1 MNGELKRKPCP
12 SADMDS
18 YWKSIDFRAAKAH
31 VKKLQKRIS
40 DALTQGELDKA
51 EALMYMLTHSYLAKV
66 FAVQCVCNKK
76 NNDAKK
82 LTTCGER
89 YELALTLNARGY
101 RSDAVVRKEIPKA
114 NGGTRQLSIPSV
126 RDRAMQTLYRFA
138 LEPVAEFL
146 GDEHSYG
153 FRPNRSTADAVCHC
167 LDILDGKDSPQ
178 YVLEGDIC
186 RCFDTINRQWIM
198 DNIPVEKKVLKQFLH
213 RMYISDGKLF
223 PVTEGIPQGACISP
237 MICNMVLDG
246 IEPLLKQHFADA
258 VQFVRYADDFVVIG
272 HDRDMLEK
280 SVIPLLMD
288 FLSIRGLHLSEDKTI
303 ITHMDTGF
311 DFLGWHIQ
319 RYSGHALAIPSLKNV
334 LSLRTKV
341 ESVLFSSWSSRKM
354 MEDKLKSIIKGWVN
368 YHRGIVPPQ
377 SLYEVEYDI
386 VSLIMNAHGDRAL
399 AALAS
404 AQFVL

>member
-12 SADMDS
+12 SADRDS
-18 YWKSIDFRAAKAH
+18 YWKSIDFRAAKSH
-31 VKKLQKRIS
+31 VKKLQTRIS
-40 DALTQGELDKA
+40 AALARGELDKA
-51 EALMYMLTHSYLAKV
+51 ERLTYMLTHSYLAKV

-82 LTTCGER
+82 MTTCGER
-89 YELALTLNARGY
+89 LDLALTLSARGY

-114 NGGTRQLSIPSV
+114 NGGIRMLSIPTV

-146 GDEHSYG
+146 SDEHSYG
-153 FRPNRSTADAVCHC
+153 FRPNRNTADALGRC
-167 LDILDGKDSPQ
+167 LDVLNGDGCPE

-186 RCFDTINRQWIM
+186 RCFDNINRQWIM
-198 DNIPVEKKVLKQFLH
+198 DNIPLEKKVLKQFLH
-213 RMYISDGKLF
+213 RMYRQDGKLF

-246 IEPLLKQHFADA
+246 IEPLLKQHFGDA

-272 HDRDMLEK
+272 HNRQILER
-280 SVIPLLMD
+280 SVIPVLID
-288 FLSIRGLHLSEDKTI
+288 FLSVRGLHLSEEKTV
-303 ITHMDTGF
+303 ITHIDTGF

-319 RYSGHALAIPSLKNV
+319 RYGRQTIATPSAKNI

-341 ESVLFSSWSSRKM
+341 EGVLFSFWSSRKM
-354 MEDKLKSIIKGWVN
+354 MNDKLKSIIKGWVN
-368 YHRGIVPPQ
+368 YHLGVVLPQ
-377 SLYEVEYDI
+377 SLYEVEYDL
-386 VSLIMNAHGDRAL
+386 VMLIMNSFGDKGL
-399 AALAS
+399 AAFVSDL
-404 AQFVL
+404 FVL

>member
-18 YWKSIDFRAAKAH
+18 CWKSIDFRAAKAH

-89 YELALTLNARGY
+89 YDLALTLNARGY

-246 IEPLLKQHFADA
+246 IEPLLKQHFGDA

-272 HDRDMLEK
+272 HDRDMLER

-303 ITHMDTGF
+303 ITHIDTGF

-319 RYSGHALAIPSLKNV
+319 RYGDHTLATPSMKNI

-341 ESVLFSSWSSRKM
+341 ESVLFSSWVSRKI

-377 SLYEVEYDI
+377 SLYEVEYEI

>member
-12 SADMDS
+12 SADKDS
-18 YWKSIDFRAAKAH
+18 QWKSIDFRTAKSH
-31 VKKLQKRIS
+31 VKKLQTRIWA
-40 DALTQGELDKA
+40 ALAQGELDKA
-51 EALMYMLTHSYLAKV
+51 ERLMYMLTHSHLAKV
-66 FAVQCVCNKK
+66 FAVQCVCSK

-89 YELALTLNARGY
+89 LDLALTLSARGY
-101 RSDAVVRKEIPKA
+101 RSDAVVRKAIPKA
-114 NGGTRQLSIPSV
+114 NGGVRMLSIPTV

-153 FRPNRSTADAVCHC
+153 FRPGRNTADALCRC
-167 LDILDGKDSPQ
+167 LDVLNGDRCPE

-186 RCFDTINRQWIM
+186 RCFDNINRQWIM
-198 DNIPVEKKVLKQFLH
+198 DNIPIEKKVLRQFLH
-213 RMYISDGKLF
+213 RMYRHDGKLF

-246 IEPLLKQHFADA
+246 IEPLLKQHFGDA

-272 HDRDMLEK
+272 HDRQTLERL
-280 SVIPLLMD
+280 VIPVLTD
-288 FLSIRGLHLSEDKTI
+288 FLSVRGLHLSEEKTV
-303 ITHMDTGF
+303 ITHIDTGF

-319 RYSGHALAIPSLKNV
+319 RHGRQTIATPSAKNI

-341 ESVLFSSWSSRKM
+341 EGVLFSFWSSRKM
-354 MEDKLKSIIKGWVN
+354 MNDKLKSIIKGWVN
-368 YHRGIVPPQ
+368 YHRGVVLPQ
-377 SLYEVEYDI
+377 SLYEVEYDL
-386 VSLIMNAHGDRAL
+386 VMLIMNSFGDKGL
-399 AALAS
+399 AAFVSDL
-404 AQFVL
+404 FVL

>member
-51 EALMYMLTHSYLAKV
+51 EALIYMLTHSYHAKV

-89 YELALTLNARGY
+89 YELALTLTARGY

-114 NGGTRQLSIPSV
+114 NGGARQLSIPTV

-153 FRPNRSTADAVCHC
+153 FRPNRNTADAVCRC
-167 LDILDGKDSPQ
+167 LDILDGDKRPQ
-178 YVLEGDIC
+178 YILEGDIC

-198 DNIPVEKKVLKQFLH
+198 NNIPVEKKVLKQFLH

-237 MICNMVLDG
+237 IICNMVLDG
-246 IEPLLKQHFADA
+246 IEPLLKQHFGDA

-272 HDRDMLEK
+272 HDRDTLER
-280 SVIPLLMD
+280 SVIPILMD
-288 FLSIRGLHLSEDKTI
+288 FLSIRGLHLSEDKTV
-303 ITHMDTGF
+303 ITHIDAGF

-319 RYSGHALAIPSLKNV
+319 RYSGHTLATPSMKNI

-341 ESVLFSSWSSRKM
+341 ESVLFSPWSSRKM

>member
-12 SADMDS
+12 SADKDS
-18 YWKSIDFRAAKAH
+18 QWKSIDFRAAKSH
-31 VKKLQKRIS
+31 VKKLQTRIS
-40 DALTQGELDKA
+40 AALGQGELDKA
-51 EALMYMLTHSYLAKV
+51 EKLMYMLTHSYLAKV
-66 FAVQCVCNKK
+66 FAVQCVCNRK

-82 LTTCGER
+82 LTSCGER
-89 YELALTLNARGY
+89 LDLALTLSARGY

-114 NGGTRQLSIPSV
+114 NGGVRMLSIPTV

-153 FRPNRSTADAVCHC
+153 FRPNRNTADALCRC
-167 LDILDGKDSPQ
+167 LDVLNGDSCPE

-186 RCFDTINRQWIM
+186 RCFDNINRQWIM
-198 DNIPVEKKVLKQFLH
+198 DNIPLEKKVLRQFLH
-213 RMYISDGKLF
+213 RMYRQDGKLF
-223 PVTEGIPQGACISP
+223 SVTEGIPQGACISP

-246 IEPLLKQHFADA
+246 IEPLLKQHFGDA

-272 HDRDMLEK
+272 HDSQILER
-280 SVIPLLMD
+280 SVIPVLTD
-288 FLSIRGLHLSEDKTI
+288 FLSVRGLHLSEEKTV
-303 ITHMDTGF
+303 ITHIDTGF
-311 DFLGWHIQ
+311 DFLGWRIQ
-319 RYSGHALAIPSLKNV
+319 RYGRQTIATPSAKNM

-354 MEDKLKSIIKGWVN
+354 MEDKLKSIIKGWVH
-368 YHRGIVPPQ
+368 YHRGLVPPQ

-386 VSLIMNAHGDRAL
+386 VSLIMNMHGDRAL

-404 AQFVL
+404 EQFVL